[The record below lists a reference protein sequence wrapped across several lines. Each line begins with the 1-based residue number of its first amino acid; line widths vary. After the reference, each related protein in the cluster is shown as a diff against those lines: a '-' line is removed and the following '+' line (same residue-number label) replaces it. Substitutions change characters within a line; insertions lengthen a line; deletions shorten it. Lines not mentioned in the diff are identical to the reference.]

1 MCSQEHKAC
10 GHAHSTH
17 PEEELE
23 CDFGDLT
30 LQSCCERDLE
40 EQRKIEGYKRTLL
53 QRDPTAVRS
62 TIARHAVVRDE
73 ERIASAIEDEDEEE
87 DAILGTL
94 LQCYYC
100 TTNCHPVTSSM
111 SVLALQRHF
120 VKRGWKRC
128 MHPYLK
134 SSIYNIVDMDLS
146 KR

>member
-1 MCSQEHKAC
+1 MCSKEKAC

-17 PEEELE
+17 PTEELE
-23 CDFGDLT
+23 CDFRDLT

-73 ERIASAIEDEDEEE
+73 ERLVSAVEDDDDDE

-94 LQCYYC
+94 LWNFF
-100 TTNCHPVTSSM
+100 TTNCNVASSM
-111 SVLALQRHF
+111 CVCLLQRHF
-120 VKRGWKRC
+120 VRRGSKKC
-128 MHPYLK
+128 MHPCLE
-134 SSIYNIVDMDLS
+134 SSICSIVDTDLS
-146 KR
+146 RR